1 MSQLKKAIGSNHKVI
16 PILLSD
22 FALHIALEQVLE
34 SSTVLRGPNQ
44 VQQVLVKWNNLPAA
58 LATWEDYEAMRQEY
72 PRAAAWGQAAFQG
85 RGNVRKLPRHV
96 LHQTNEDGRSDDGA
110 MEEEGRPKTCRP
122 SKKKSG
128 ISFSIVTFFM
138 GLINRLF

>member
-34 SSTVLRGPNQ
+34 SRTVLRGPNQ
-44 VQQVLVKWNNLPAA
+44 VQQVLVKWNNLP
-58 LATWEDYEAMRQEY
+58 EY

-96 LHQTNEDGRSDDGA
+96 LQQTNEDGCSDDGA

-122 SKKKSG
+122 TKKKSG
-128 ISFSIVTFFM
+128 ISFSMATFFM
-138 GLINRLF
+138 GLINRLS